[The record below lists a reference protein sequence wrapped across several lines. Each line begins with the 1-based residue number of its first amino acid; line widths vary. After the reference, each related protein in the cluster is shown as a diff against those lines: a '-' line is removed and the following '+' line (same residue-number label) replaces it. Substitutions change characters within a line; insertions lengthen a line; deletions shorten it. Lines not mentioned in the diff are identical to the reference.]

1 MRQATSVSRDT
12 LLSLGTC
19 FGKFTKSGKFRLH
32 ITALDY
38 VSQYAKVWVINLSL
52 PQTLKNLR
60 FFTVPSGLSG
70 GVELGMPLFAL
81 PLVLG
86 ASC

>member
-1 MRQATSVSRDT
+1 MNRES

-38 VSQYAKVWVINLSL
+38 VSQYAKVSKPASKYITPRDAAAALRTASNSQLPCRRLS
-52 PQTLKNLR
+52 R
-60 FFTVPSGLSG
+60 
-70 GVELGMPLFAL
+70 
-81 PLVLG
+81 
-86 ASC
+86 

>member
-38 VSQYAKVWVINLSL
+38 ISQYAKVQTVIYSDSNI
-52 PQTLKNLR
+52 
-60 FFTVPSGLSG
+60 GDG
-70 GVELGMPLFAL
+70 GARQRAL
-81 PLVLG
+81 
-86 ASC
+86 